1 MEVQSGKLDKIKQSQ
16 MNRYPLHKY
25 KHMKWSN
32 IISLAFLISGFSS
45 LYAQETWDVPE
56 ERKSRLSPFEF
67 NDSIQQQGFIHY
79 SVNCAS
85 CHGIP
90 GQGNFERLDPLP
102 GDPAT
107 AEFQMNSDGE
117 MFHKVSEGR
126 GLMPSFKNVLSA
138 QEIWEVVG
146 YLRTF
151 NPDYV
156 QEVRPTAERSAF
168 GGTVE
173 LFVAHLTDQN
183 KIQVMAQGTR
193 NGETQP
199 IEAAEVALRVK
210 RYFGDMMLDET
221 RFTNQQGIVEFDA
234 PQDLPGDELG
244 NLGLT
249 AQLVNQDMFGISQ
262 VDTTLA
268 VGKAFVPVSLRRDR
282 AMWNTVSMAPIW
294 LILTFSIAVIS
305 AWSVIFYILF
315 QLKKIFDI
323 GNSNE

>member
-1 MEVQSGKLDKIKQSQ
+1 
-16 MNRYPLHKY
+16 MNRFPLPKH
-25 KHMKWSN
+25 KHMRWSITLLLVFLTFN
-32 IISLAFLISGFSS
+32 FHSLS
-45 LYAQETWDVPE
+45 AQGTWDVPE
-56 ERKSRLSPFEF
+56 ERESRLSPFEF
-67 NDSIQQQGFIHY
+67 TDSIQQQGMVHY

-85 CHGIP
+85 CHGTP

-102 GDPAT
+102 GDPAS
-107 AEFQMNSDGE
+107 AKFQMNTDGDI
-117 MFHKVSEGR
+117 FYKVSEGR

-151 NPDYV
+151 NSDYV
-156 QEVRPTAERSAF
+156 QQVRPTAELSAY

-173 LFVAHLTDQN
+173 LLMTYLADEH

-221 RFTNQQGIVEFDA
+221 QFTNPEGIVKFDA
-234 PQDLPGDELG
+234 PRDLPGDENG

-249 AQLVNQDMFGISQ
+249 AQLVNQEMFGISQ

-268 VGKAFVPVSLRRDR
+268 VGKSFIPVSLTRER
-282 AMWNTVSMAPIW
+282 AMWNVVQKAPIW
-294 LILTFSIAVIS
+294 LLLAYSLSVLIAWGI
-305 AWSVIFYILF
+305 IFHILF
-315 QLKKIFDI
+315 QIKKIFDI
-323 GNSNE
+323 GAELESK

>member
-1 MEVQSGKLDKIKQSQ
+1 
-16 MNRYPLHKY
+16 MNSYPLLKD
-25 KHMKWSN
+25 KPRRWSVTLW
-32 IISLAFLISGFSS
+32 LAILTLSFST
-45 LYAQETWDVPE
+45 LRAQEAWDVPE

-67 NDSIQQQGFIHY
+67 SDSIQQQGAMHY

-85 CHGIP
+85 CHGTP
-90 GQGNFERLDPLP
+90 GQGNFEQLDPLP
-102 GDPAT
+102 ADPAT
-107 AEFQMNSDGE
+107 AAFQENTDGE
-117 MFHKVSEGR
+117 IFYKVSEGR

-138 QEIWEVVG
+138 QEIWKVIG

-156 QEVRPTAERSAF
+156 QQVMPTAELSAY

-173 LFVAHLTDQN
+173 LLMAYLADEH
-183 KIQVMAQGTR
+183 KIQVRAQGTR

-221 RFTNQQGIVEFDA
+221 QFTNQQGIVEFDA
-234 PQDLPGDELG
+234 PQDLPGDENG

-249 AQLVNQDMFGISQ
+249 AQLVNQEMFGISQ

-268 VGKAFVPVSLRRDR
+268 VGKAFVPVSLTRER
-282 AMWNTVSMAPIW
+282 AMWNVVQKAPIW
-294 LILTFSIAVIS
+294 LLLAYSLSVMIAWGI
-305 AWSVIFYILF
+305 IFYILF

-323 GNSNE
+323 GAELESK

>member
-1 MEVQSGKLDKIKQSQ
+1 
-16 MNRYPLHKY
+16 MNRYPFL
-25 KHMKWSN
+25 KHQPMRWSVTLL
-32 IISLAFLISGFSS
+32 LAFLTFGLSS
-45 LYAQETWDVPE
+45 VNAQETWDVPE

-67 NDSIQQQGFIHY
+67 SDSIQQQGFIHY

-90 GQGNFERLDPLP
+90 GQGNYERLDPLP

-107 AEFQMNSDGE
+107 AEFQMNTDGD
-117 MFHKVSEGR
+117 MYYKVSEGR

-156 QEVRPTAERSAF
+156 QEVRPTAELSAY

-173 LFVAHLTDQN
+173 LLITYLADEH

-221 RFTNQQGIVEFDA
+221 RFTSQQGLVEFDA
-234 PQDLPGDELG
+234 PHDLPGDENG
-244 NLGLT
+244 NLDLS
-249 AQLVNQDMFGISQ
+249 AQLVNQEMFGISQ
-262 VDTTLA
+262 IDTTLA
-268 VGKAFVPVSLRRDR
+268 VGKAFVPVSLTRER
-282 AMWNTVSMAPIW
+282 AMWNVVQKAPIW
-294 LILTFSIAVIS
+294 LLLAYSLSVLIAWGIL
-305 AWSVIFYILF
+305 FYILF

-323 GNSNE
+323 GAELESKKIT